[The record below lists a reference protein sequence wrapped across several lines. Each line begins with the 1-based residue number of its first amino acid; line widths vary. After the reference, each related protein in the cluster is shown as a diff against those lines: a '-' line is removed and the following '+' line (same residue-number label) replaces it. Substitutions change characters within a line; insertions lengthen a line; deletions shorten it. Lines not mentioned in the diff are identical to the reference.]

1 MARHRSP
8 RGHRPD
14 PATTLPARCGAH
26 RLPAPP
32 PALRSGAMVAAV
44 AAGALATASQAL
56 NAPAVADQTHPT
68 NQAAAQARL
77 TTPQVASQVAS
88 APADPD
94 VLTAVPAP
102 DDAALDALAEA
113 VYRVEHTYTRPG
125 VAYTAGDDEDLD
137 GWIAQALGLMGLP
150 QTLAPG
156 VKEIIMHES
165 RGDPDAI
172 NNWDRN
178 AAAGTPSQGLMQ
190 VIEPTFE
197 NSVLPSLADRP
208 ITDPVANITAGV
220 RAMIANHGVDAVYN
234 GGRRDSEGNY
244 LGYGGATIPSDDL
257 AEKIADELEELEES
271 S

>member
-1 MARHRSP
+1 
-8 RGHRPD
+8 
-14 PATTLPARCGAH
+14 
-26 RLPAPP
+26 
-32 PALRSGAMVAAV
+32 MVVAV
-44 AAGALATASQAL
+44 AAGALASAAQAL
-56 NAPAVADQTHPT
+56 HGPAVADQAHPT
-68 NQAAAQARL
+68 HAANLAVAQARL
-77 TTPQVASQVAS
+77 TSPQTAPQVAPT
-88 APADPD
+88 PANPE
-94 VLTAVPAP
+94 VLTTAPAP
-102 DDAALDALAEA
+102 DEAELDALAEG

-125 VAYTAGDDEDLD
+125 VAYTAGNDEDLD

-172 NNWDRN
+172 NDWDSN

-190 VIEPTFE
+190 VIAPTFE
-197 NSVLPSLADRP
+197 TSVLPSLADRS

-220 RAMIANHGVDAVYN
+220 RAMIANHGVDAVYD

-244 LGYGGATIPSDDL
+244 LGYGGAAIPSDDL
-257 AEKIADELEELEES
+257 AQKIADELEELEES